1 MKLKEL
7 FSQDINRPIETVIK
21 ADDQEHI
28 LQEVNE
34 YVVTKE
40 VTKKIA
46 DFFEAYNNYYGANG
60 VWISGFFGSGKSHL
74 LKILSYVLENKEYN
88 GFKLGELFAK
98 KIIEDEML
106 RGDILSATRIPSES
120 ILFNIDQQAQITSK
134 GEEDAILSVF
144 YRVFYDHMGYFG
156 AQRHVAEFEHWLD
169 QEKVYR
175 RFREDYETLTGEPWL
190 SARTKYFVPKVIN
203 AVTEVLSGIFNEP
216 ASEYKCILDT
226 LRKDMVT
233 SVDDFAA
240 KIAAYLKSKPVG
252 FRLNFFVD
260 EVGQYISD
268 NSRLMLNLQTIAE
281 TLATRTKGASWVL
294 VTSQEDMQSVIGDM
308 NKRQQNDFSR
318 IQARFKI
325 KIPLTSANVDEVI
338 EKRLLNKKPEQQE
351 KLYSVWRKEQA
362 NLETLLS
369 FTQLGIQFRGFRDE
383 LDFSWKYPFLP
394 YQFDLFQQCIR
405 ALSDHNAFQ
414 GRHASVGERS
424 MLGVFQE
431 VLKALGEKETGQL
444 VSFDMLFD
452 GLRSTLRGNIQNTIN
467 LAEKQL
473 DNQFAIRVL
482 KALFL
487 VKYYQ
492 PFKTTARN
500 VSVLMLENINMDLQK
515 HEKAVKEA
523 LALLEQQ
530 IYINRNGDIFEF
542 LTDEEKD
549 IEKEIVNTDIDSQ
562 AVTQLIKDN
571 IFDKI
576 IRDSRIKYLEYK
588 AEYEFTSKVDGI
600 IFGKEKELT
609 IEILTPNS
617 DDYGEED
624 KYKAR
629 TMGYSTLVLF
639 VLPPTDRLLQ
649 DLRLY
654 LKTEK
659 YIKQAN
665 VTGNENYRRILFD
678 KSQQNIERGK
688 IIELQLRQ
696 QLGEADV
703 YLNGIKYITASAA
716 DGKNKIFNV
725 FQDLVRLA
733 YPNLKMLGSV
743 VFSENTIRDAIRS
756 SDTELWAGADA
767 NLSQAENEIVSLVSR
782 RKMQMERTSLS
793 DLRDHFIKKPYGWY
807 PNAIWTITA
816 MVFKRGKLEAQ
827 EDSNILSE
835 EEFLSALFNNRRY
848 SNVLLMPLAGV
859 NPIIVKHLKEVYQE
873 AFDESCPVTEARDV
887 ALAFKRKTA
896 QMKDEVKTLLA
907 YKDNYPFL
915 KALEPLKEVLDKLSE
930 KEYRYYLEHI
940 NDFDD
945 KLLDFKEEILAP
957 VKKFWNGGQ
966 KHIFDQVRTFVTG
979 NQSNLE
985 YVQGD
990 ELKTL
995 QEVYHYPKPYKGTVM
1010 RDSKAAM
1017 DALQQK
1023 VLDLIEQEKEK
1034 IYAEVDRHK
1043 ESLKSR
1049 EEYSKLSESEQAT
1062 LLQPFED
1069 ERHSLQE
1076 QRFIANIRQVKVK
1089 LETLLERQLNQMIH
1103 LAKKHDY
1110 ASGVPA
1116 GAGDNGN
1123 SNGNAAAEPHY
1134 INKNNVK
1141 VRFGKKELRT
1151 EQDVEEYV
1159 EAIKDAFL
1167 EQINKN
1173 RRINL

>member
-1 MKLKEL
+1 MRLKEL

-40 VTKKIA
+40 VTRKIA

-88 GFKLGELFAK
+88 GFKLGEMFAE
-98 KIIEDEML
+98 KITDDEML
-106 RGDILSATRIPSES
+106 RGDMLSATRIPSES

-134 GEEDAILSVF
+134 GEEDAVLSVF

-156 AQRHVAEFEHWLD
+156 AQRHVAEFERWLD
-169 QEKVYR
+169 NENVYR
-175 RFREDYETLTGEPWL
+175 RFREHYESAAGEPWL
-190 SARTKYFVPKVIN
+190 SARLKYFAPKVKNTI
-203 AVTEVLSGIFNEP
+203 AEVLSGIFNGP
-216 ASEYKCILDT
+216 ASEYTGIIDS
-226 LRKDMVT
+226 LRKDIVT
-233 SVDDFAA
+233 SVDDFAGKVA
-240 KIAAYLKSKPVG
+240 TYLKTKPAS

-260 EVGQYISD
+260 EVGQYISE
-268 NSRLMLNLQTIAE
+268 NSKLMLNLQTIAE
-281 TLATRTKGASWVL
+281 TLATRTKGASWIL

-308 NKRQQNDFSR
+308 NNRQQNDFSR

-338 EKRLLNKKPEQQE
+338 EKRLLSKKPENKE
-351 KLYSVWRKEQA
+351 LLYSVWKKEQA
-362 NLETLLS
+362 NMETLLS

-383 LDFSWKYPFLP
+383 ADFSWKYPFIP

-452 GLRSTLRGNIQNTIN
+452 GLRSTIRSGIQNAIS
-467 LAEKQL
+467 LAERQL
-473 DNQFAIRVL
+473 DNQFAIKVL

-500 VSVLMLENINMDLQK
+500 ISVLMIDHINIDLQK

-530 IYINRNGDIFEF
+530 VYINRNGDIFEF

-549 IEKEIVNTDIDSQ
+549 IEKEIINTEIDSQ
-562 AVTQLIKDN
+562 AVIQLIKEN
-571 IFDKI
+571 IFEKI
-576 IRDSRIKYLEYK
+576 ISDNRIRYLENK
-588 AEYEFTSKVDGI
+588 ADYEFTSKVDGI
-600 IFGKEKELT
+600 IFGREKELT

-617 DDYGEED
+617 DDYGKED

-639 VLPPTDRLLQ
+639 VLPPGDRLMQ

-665 VTGNENYRRILFD
+665 AGGNENYRRILFD

-688 IIELQLRQ
+688 NIELQLRQ
-696 QLGEADV
+696 QLGAAMV
-703 YLNGIKYITASAA
+703 FLNGVRYDAGSAS
-716 DGKNKIFNV
+716 DGRNKVFNV

-733 YPNLKMLGSV
+733 YPNLKMLGGV
-743 VFSENTIRDAIRS
+743 YFTEDTIRDAMRG
-756 SDTELWAGADA
+756 SDAELWAGTEA
-767 NLSQAENEIVSLVSR
+767 NLSQAESEIFTLVSR
-782 RKMQMERTSLS
+782 RKKQMERTSLT
-793 DLRDHFIKKPYGWY
+793 DLRDHFMKKPYGWY

-816 MVFKRGKLEAQ
+816 LVFKRGKLEAQ
-827 EDSNILSE
+827 EDSNILTDE
-835 EEFLSALFNNRRY
+835 ELLAALFNNRRY
-848 SNVLLMPLAGV
+848 SNVLLTPLEGV
-859 NPIIVKHLKEVYQE
+859 NPITVKHLKEIYQE
-873 AFDESCPVTEARDV
+873 IFDESCPVNEARDV
-887 ALAFKRKTA
+887 ALAFKKKTA
-896 QMKDEVKTLLA
+896 QMKAEVETLLA
-907 YKDNYPFL
+907 YRDNYPFL
-915 KALEPLKEVLDKLSE
+915 KALETFHGLLGRLSE
-930 KEYRYYLEHI
+930 KEYRYFLEHI
-940 NDFDD
+940 GDFEN
-945 KLLDFKEEILAP
+945 KLLDGKEDVFAP
-957 VKKFWNGGQ
+957 VKKFWHGGQ

-985 YVQGD
+985 YVQGE
-990 ELKTL
+990 ELKIL
-995 QEVYHYPKPYKGTVM
+995 QEVYEHPKPYTGTII
-1010 RDSKAAM
+1010 RDAKAAM
-1017 DALQQK
+1017 DKLEK
-1023 VLDLIEQEKEK
+1023 EVLGLIEEEKALALKK
-1034 IYAEVDRHK
+1034 IEDSMRK
-1043 ESLKSR
+1043 LKSTY
-1049 EEYSKLSESEQAT
+1049 EFGTLHHSTQDKILS
-1062 LLQPFED
+1062 PFLNEM
-1069 ERHSLQE
+1069 EKVKQ
-1076 QRFIANIRQVKVK
+1076 QRFIANIRQVKENVGQ
-1089 LETLLERQLNQMIH
+1089 LVTDQLNAMMEQLKPQKPVETPGDKIPGVQEPKPRYIH
-1103 LAKKHDY
+1103 
-1110 ASGVPA
+1110 
-1116 GAGDNGN
+1116 
-1123 SNGNAAAEPHY
+1123 
-1134 INKNNVK
+1134 KNNV
-1141 VRFGKKELRT
+1141 RFSFEKNVLQT

-1159 EAIKDAFL
+1159 ETLKKAFL
-1167 EQINKN
+1167 EQIKNN